1 MRNKKSPE
9 MPYNSSNKYRR
20 VFVTSFN
27 TSAMESLDIDSL
39 VDCEVARYI
48 CMSMEHA
55 PTTGRIHYHLY
66 IEFNTQKT
74 MKTIKKILKDATA
87 NIQPA
92 RGTPQEAVDYV
103 KKDGATWK
111 QAGSMTNQ
119 GHRSDLD
126 DVFNRLEVG
135 DDLLDTI

>member
-1 MRNKKSPE
+1 MV
-9 MPYNSSNKYRR
+9 YNSSGKYRR

-27 TSAMESLDIDSL
+27 TSAMESLDIQSL
-39 VDCEVARYI
+39 VDCEVARYV

-111 QAGSMTNQ
+111 EAGSMTNQ

-126 DVFNRLEVG
+126 DVFQRLQVG
-135 DDLLDTI
+135 DNLLDIIEGHP